1 MWRSATTVN
10 IADATVNVS
19 GIFFILLLL
28 FVDNY
33 LIYAIVVLLYRERII
48 NGLCFLFDIFVSYCK
63 YISAEKYL
71 NNNNNK
77 NINYSNSEKSIG
89 NQPRFTTGSSPFTIK

>member
-19 GIFFILLLL
+19 GIFFFILLLL

-48 NGLCFLFDIFVSYCK
+48 NGLCFLFDIFVNYCK
-63 YISAEKYL
+63 YISWEKYL
-71 NNNNNK
+71 NNNNNC
-77 NINYSNSEKSIG
+77 NSEKSIG